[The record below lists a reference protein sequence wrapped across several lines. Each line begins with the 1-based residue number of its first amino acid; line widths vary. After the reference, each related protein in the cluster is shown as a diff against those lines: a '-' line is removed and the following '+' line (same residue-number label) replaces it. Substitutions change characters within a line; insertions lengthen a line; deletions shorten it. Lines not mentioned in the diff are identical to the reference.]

1 MKRVGLAQG
10 VMPYFAFFA
19 ILLMLEWAFDIFE
32 IGVGEYMRLSN
43 IMRQKTGR
51 FWVHEQKAEEGSQ
64 AATYLG
70 QKQPDT
76 AVTQRLSSLE
86 ELIGILLL
94 NHHYQMSRE
103 DFLYFYKSLRSSK
116 ANELLDPLHLYS
128 LARNNDWRT
137 VRFVLFG
144 REIQMYFLNGFGQLI
159 QESYFRMDKKKSDG
173 TTSESN
179 QLDTD
184 PQFSARII
192 SGVWFYDAFDRL
204 EKTYQLQIIN
214 DLSKLVQWQSDLL
227 RVGISKDVE
236 EGAVLIIFEVKFEEG
251 KNLFEV
257 RASEIAVNYLIA
269 TLNKLGYKPILQ
281 APAPKGSVL

>member
-51 FWVHEQKAEEGSQ
+51 FWVHEQKTEEGSQ
-64 AATYLG
+64 AATDLG
-70 QKQPDT
+70 QKRPDS

-159 QESYFRMDKKKSDG
+159 QEAYFRMDKKKPDG

-179 QLDTD
+179 QLDAD
-184 PQFSARII
+184 EQFSARII
-192 SGVWFYDAFDRL
+192 PSIWFYDAFDRL
-204 EKTYQLQIIN
+204 NKTYQLQIIN

-227 RVGISKDVE
+227 RVGISKYVE
-236 EGAVLIIFEVKFEEG
+236 EGAVLIVFEVKFEEG
-251 KNLFEV
+251 KSLFEV
-257 RASEIAVNYLIA
+257 RASEIGVNYLIA
-269 TLNKLGYKPILQ
+269 ELNRLGFKPQLQ